1 MGQTSQIS
9 QTALITFIC
18 GVISL
23 VIQSFPEK
31 NQMFFT
37 LFQHQQR
44 QDLCPLKF
52 NPIIIC
58 GVKLT
63 QKHTGEIV
71 GEGFGDVFGKIVAKL
86 TGKTAK
92 KLATKAAEKLVEKG
106 AEKVGEKTGQL
117 VGEKIYDKFST
128 KRAEFPSE
136 APRAATEG
144 RRGASRPATEDRP
157 PEIKGKEIGKMLA
170 AKPLPSVAASSP
182 PAAPDKNKFQKI
194 NNVYA
199 DLL

>member
-1 MGQTSQIS
+1 MEIERRERD
-9 QTALITFIC
+9 
-18 GVISL
+18 
-23 VIQSFPEK
+23 P
-31 NQMFFT
+31 
-37 LFQHQQR
+37 
-44 QDLCPLKF
+44 D
-52 NPIIIC
+52 
-58 GVKLT
+58 
-63 QKHTGEIV
+63 TGEIF

-128 KRAEFPSE
+128 KRPAEASEPMRAEFPSE
-136 APRAATEG
+136 APQT
-144 RRGASRPATEDRP
+144 
-157 PEIKGKEIGKMLA
+157 KGKEIGKMLA
-170 AKPLPSVAASSP
+170 AASKPTP
-182 PAAPDKNKFQKI
+182 PEKNKFQKI

>member
-1 MGQTSQIS
+1 MEIERRERD
-9 QTALITFIC
+9 
-18 GVISL
+18 
-23 VIQSFPEK
+23 P
-31 NQMFFT
+31 
-37 LFQHQQR
+37 
-44 QDLCPLKF
+44 D
-52 NPIIIC
+52 
-58 GVKLT
+58 
-63 QKHTGEIV
+63 TGEMTPSEASLI
-71 GEGFGDVFGKIVAKL
+71 GAGFGDVFGKIVAKL

-128 KRAEFPSE
+128 KPADGRS
-136 APRAATEG
+136 AA
-144 RRGASRPATEDRP
+144 SEDRP

-182 PAAPDKNKFQKI
+182 PAAPEKNKFQKI

>member
-1 MGQTSQIS
+1 MEIERRERD
-9 QTALITFIC
+9 
-18 GVISL
+18 
-23 VIQSFPEK
+23 P
-31 NQMFFT
+31 
-37 LFQHQQR
+37 
-44 QDLCPLKF
+44 D
-52 NPIIIC
+52 
-58 GVKLT
+58 
-63 QKHTGEIV
+63 TGEIF

-117 VGEKIYDKFST
+117 VGEKIYEKFST
-128 KRAEFPSE
+128 KPS
-136 APRAATEG
+136 
-144 RRGASRPATEDRP
+144 PATEDRP

-170 AKPLPSVAASSP
+170 ASSP
-182 PAAPDKNKFQKI
+182 PVAPEKNKFQKI

>member
-1 MGQTSQIS
+1 MEIERRERD
-9 QTALITFIC
+9 
-18 GVISL
+18 
-23 VIQSFPEK
+23 P
-31 NQMFFT
+31 
-37 LFQHQQR
+37 
-44 QDLCPLKF
+44 D
-52 NPIIIC
+52 
-58 GVKLT
+58 
-63 QKHTGEIV
+63 TGEIV
-71 GEGFGDVFGKIVAKL
+71 GAGFSDVFAKIVAKV

-128 KRAEFPSE
+128 KPAEGRSPASE
-136 APRAATEG
+136 APRA
-144 RRGASRPATEDRP
+144 ATEDRP

-182 PAAPDKNKFQKI
+182 PDKNKFQKI

>member
-1 MGQTSQIS
+1 MEIERRERD
-9 QTALITFIC
+9 
-18 GVISL
+18 
-23 VIQSFPEK
+23 P
-31 NQMFFT
+31 
-37 LFQHQQR
+37 
-44 QDLCPLKF
+44 D
-52 NPIIIC
+52 
-58 GVKLT
+58 
-63 QKHTGEIV
+63 TGEIV
-71 GEGFGDVFGKIVAKL
+71 GAGFSDVFAKIVAKV

-117 VGEKIYDKFST
+117 VGEKIYEKFST
-128 KRAEFPSE
+128 KPAEGRSPASE
-136 APRAATEG
+136 APSA
-144 RRGASRPATEDRP
+144 ATEDRP

-182 PAAPDKNKFQKI
+182 PAAPEKNKFQKI

>member
-1 MGQTSQIS
+1 MEIERRERD
-9 QTALITFIC
+9 
-18 GVISL
+18 
-23 VIQSFPEK
+23 P
-31 NQMFFT
+31 
-37 LFQHQQR
+37 
-44 QDLCPLKF
+44 D
-52 NPIIIC
+52 
-58 GVKLT
+58 
-63 QKHTGEIV
+63 TGEIV
-71 GEGFGDVFGKIVAKL
+71 GAGFSDVFAKIVAKV

-117 VGEKIYDKFST
+117 VGEKIYEKFST
-128 KRAEFPSE
+128 KPAEGRSPASE
-136 APRAATEG
+136 APRAATE
-144 RRGASRPATEDRP
+144 ASSPGDRP

-182 PAAPDKNKFQKI
+182 PDKNKFQKI

>member
-1 MGQTSQIS
+1 MEIERRERD
-9 QTALITFIC
+9 
-18 GVISL
+18 
-23 VIQSFPEK
+23 P
-31 NQMFFT
+31 
-37 LFQHQQR
+37 
-44 QDLCPLKF
+44 D
-52 NPIIIC
+52 
-58 GVKLT
+58 
-63 QKHTGEIV
+63 TGEIF

-117 VGEKIYDKFST
+117 VGEKIYEKFST
-128 KRAEFPSE
+128 KPAEGRSPASE
-136 APRAATEG
+136 APRA
-144 RRGASRPATEDRP
+144 ATEDRP

-182 PAAPDKNKFQKI
+182 PVAPEKNKFQKI